1 MRASRSAWVESTSTT
16 PETRSG
22 CVRASAAPPDGR
34 TTHPPVQPV
43 RSAPNRE
50 VRLADRRPHS
60 WRRRCRRLD
69 HLGQARPLEQA
80 YPWIVPL
87 SEQPLH
93 RRPHERRVAKSGDQ
107 NGRGLARSLT
117 GEVVAAAGL
126 NVDIP
131 TTAPGKRWNRR
142 RSRGTTGPKSETWTR
157 RQRRDPGPWRFAASV
172 WSAWVVW
179 PIRQVLLKL
188 ITVRADPE
196 MSISSS
202 GAGAAANRRREPNE
216 SKTQGRSLCS
226 CWSHDGW
233 RWYCSSVVVSER
245 QWVGT
250 SKGAFCASLDH
261 HSCHGCCRS
270 VSGIYCR

>member
-93 RRPHERRVAKSGDQ
+93 RRPHETTCCQVRRSEWSWSGPFPDRGSSCGGRAQRRHTHYRSRKALEPSTQSRYHRPQIRNLDTSAASRSRPVAVRCKRVERMGRLAYPASFAQVDHCAGRSRNVDFVQ
-107 NGRGLARSLT
+107 WGRGGS
-117 GEVVAAAGL
+117 
-126 NVDIP
+126 
-131 TTAPGKRWNRR
+131 
-142 RSRGTTGPKSETWTR
+142 
-157 RQRRDPGPWRFAASV
+157 Q
-172 WSAWVVW
+172 
-179 PIRQVLLKL
+179 
-188 ITVRADPE
+188 
-196 MSISSS
+196 
-202 GAGAAANRRREPNE
+202 
-216 SKTQGRSLCS
+216 
-226 CWSHDGW
+226 
-233 RWYCSSVVVSER
+233 
-245 QWVGT
+245 
-250 SKGAFCASLDH
+250 
-261 HSCHGCCRS
+261 
-270 VSGIYCR
+270 